1 MSITRYDMITN
12 QILYGFGKR
21 KDVPAEVFAAF
32 QRRHS
37 KLIEYLETHIPRH
50 ISVGVC
56 GAIGKAILWH
66 GQEKMAPFCDAISKG
81 DFKGHDD
88 PPHILYLWL
97 MRRTKYQT
105 KDVYKRTITVIRAFI
120 EGKKIGRMK
129 DGQVVMPSLPP
140 AETDLFEWD
149 DTYTLMIKK
158 QRPDAK
164 KAITKSV
171 YDVMDKDDIVAEAR
185 DMLKILAIKSMVQE
199 VP

>member
-1 MSITRYDMITN
+1 MITN

-21 KDVPAEVFAAF
+21 KAVPEEIFTTF

-37 KLIEYLETHIPRH
+37 KLIEYLERIPRH

-56 GAIGKAILWH
+56 GAIGKAILWYGH
-66 GQEKMAPFCDAISKG
+66 EKMAPFCEAISKG
-81 DFKGHDD
+81 DFKGHND

-105 KDVYKRTITVIRAFI
+105 KDVYKRTVTVIRAFV

-129 DGQVVMPSLPP
+129 DGQVVMPKLPP

-149 DTYTLMIKK
+149 ETYTLMIKK
-158 QRPDAK
+158 YRQDSK
-164 KAITKSV
+164 KAIVKSV
-171 YDVMDKDDIVAEAR
+171 YDTIDKDEIVAEAR
-185 DMLKILAIKSMVQE
+185 EMLKTLAAKEQA
-199 VP
+199 

>member
-21 KDVPAEVFAAF
+21 KAVPEEIFTAF

-37 KLIEYLETHIPRH
+37 KLIEYLERIPRH

-56 GAIGKAILWH
+56 GAIGKAILWYGH
-66 GQEKMAPFCDAISKG
+66 EKMAPFCEAISKG
-81 DFKGHDD
+81 DFN
-88 PPHILYLWL
+88 LWL

-105 KDVYKRTITVIRAFI
+105 KDVYKRTVTVIRAFV

-149 DTYTLMIKK
+149 ETYTLMVKK
-158 QRPDAK
+158 YRQDSK
-164 KAITKSV
+164 KAIVKSV
-171 YDVMDKDDIVAEAR
+171 YDTIDKDDIVAEAR
-185 DMLKILAIKSMVQE
+185 EMLKTLATKEQA
-199 VP
+199 